1 MVYNWRPLFGL
12 FLNEHFFNCIL
23 VYLEY
28 PRVRSNESTKLKNP
42 EEKFQEDWKNIN
54 IDSEYIE
61 ESDYKEDVKDQ
72 IVEKWEIKSEYT
84 EVSDFKEDVKE
95 QIGGEWN
102 WKEYT
107 EVSDFKEKVKDQI
120 GEEWNWKKYTE
131 ESDIKEDVKEQIGE
145 EWNWKKYTEVSHI
158 KEDVKEQIADECKIK
173 SEYTE
178 ATDFKEEVEDLIV
191 DNLKSIVKKEP
202 EEEITG
208 EIIYS
213 RECSPKMKGG
223 IGLRRKI
230 SAFDRY

>member
-1 MVYNWRPLFGL
+1 MIYNWRTLFGL
-12 FLNEHFFNCIL
+12 FLNEHSFNCIL

-42 EEKFQEDWKNIN
+42 EEKYLEDWKNIN
-54 IDSEYIE
+54 TDSEYIE

-84 EVSDFKEDVKE
+84 EESDFKEDVKE
-95 QIGGEWN
+95 QIGEELN

-107 EVSDFKEKVKDQI
+107 EVS
-120 GEEWNWKKYTE
+120 Y
-131 ESDIKEDVKEQIGE
+131 IKEDVKEQIVE
-145 EWNWKKYTEVSHI
+145 KWNWKKYTEVSYI

-191 DNLKSIVKKEP
+191 DDLKNIVKKEP

-213 RECSPKMKGG
+213 FKGSVR
-223 IGLRRKI
+223 LK
-230 SAFDRY
+230 

>member
-1 MVYNWRPLFGL
+1 LVYNWRPLFGL
-12 FLNEHFFNCIL
+12 FLNEHSFNCIL

-42 EEKFQEDWKNIN
+42 EEKYLEDWKNIN
-54 IDSEYIE
+54 TDSEYIE

-84 EVSDFKEDVKE
+84 EESDFKEDVKEQIGEELNWKEYTEVSDFKEDVKE
-95 QIGGEWN
+95 QIGEEWN

-107 EVSDFKEKVKDQI
+107 EVSDFKEDVKEQI
-120 GEEWNWKKYTE
+120 GEKWNWKEYTE
-131 ESDIKEDVKEQIGE
+131 VSYIKEDVKEQI
-145 EWNWKKYTEVSHI
+145 S
-158 KEDVKEQIADECKIK
+158 DECKIK

-191 DNLKSIVKKEP
+191 DDLKNIVKKEP

-213 RECSPKMKGG
+213 FKGSVR
-223 IGLRRKI
+223 LK
-230 SAFDRY
+230 

>member
-12 FLNEHFFNCIL
+12 FLNEHSFNCIL

-28 PRVRSNESTKLKNP
+28 PRVRSYESTKLKNP
-42 EEKFQEDWKNIN
+42 EEKFLEDWKNIN

-84 EVSDFKEDVKE
+84 EESDF
-95 QIGGEWN
+95 
-102 WKEYT
+102 
-107 EVSDFKEKVKDQI
+107 
-120 GEEWNWKKYTE
+120 
-131 ESDIKEDVKEQIGE
+131 KEDVKEQIGE
-145 EWNWKKYTEVSHI
+145 EWNWKKYTEVSYI

-191 DNLKSIVKKEP
+191 DDLKNIVKKEP

-213 RECSPKMKGG
+213 FKGSVR
-223 IGLRRKI
+223 LK
-230 SAFDRY
+230 

>member
-12 FLNEHFFNCIL
+12 FLNEHSFNCIL

-42 EEKFQEDWKNIN
+42 EEKYLEDWKNIN
-54 IDSEYIE
+54 TDSEYIE

-84 EVSDFKEDVKE
+84 EVSDFKEKVKD
-95 QIGGEWN
+95 QIGEEWN

-107 EVSDFKEKVKDQI
+107 EVSDFKE
-120 GEEWNWKKYTE
+120 
-131 ESDIKEDVKEQIGE
+131 DVKEQIGE
-145 EWNWKKYTEVSHI
+145 KWNWKEYTEVSYI

-191 DNLKSIVKKEP
+191 DDLKNIVKKEP

-213 RECSPKMKGG
+213 FKGSVR
-223 IGLRRKI
+223 LK
-230 SAFDRY
+230 

>member
-12 FLNEHFFNCIL
+12 FLNEHSFNCIL

-42 EEKFQEDWKNIN
+42 EEKFLEDWKNIN

-84 EVSDFKEDVKE
+84 EVSDFKEKVKE
-95 QIGGEWN
+95 QIGEELN

-107 EVSDFKEKVKDQI
+107 EVSDFKE
-120 GEEWNWKKYTE
+120 
-131 ESDIKEDVKEQIGE
+131 DVKEQIGE
-145 EWNWKKYTEVSHI
+145 KWNWKEYTEVSYI

-213 RECSPKMKGG
+213 FKGSVR
-223 IGLRRKI
+223 LK
-230 SAFDRY
+230 

>member
-72 IVEKWEIKSEYT
+72 IVEKREIKSEYT

-95 QIGGEWN
+95 QIGEKWN
-102 WKEYT
+102 WKEY
-107 EVSDFKEKVKDQI
+107 
-120 GEEWNWKKYTE
+120 
-131 ESDIKEDVKEQIGE
+131 
-145 EWNWKKYTEVSHI
+145 
-158 KEDVKEQIADECKIK
+158 
-173 SEYTE
+173 
-178 ATDFKEEVEDLIV
+178 
-191 DNLKSIVKKEP
+191 
-202 EEEITG
+202 
-208 EIIYS
+208 
-213 RECSPKMKGG
+213 GG
-223 IGLRRKI
+223 ILYQRRCQRTDWGGMELEGVYRGI
-230 SAFDRY
+230 